1 MFCSSTEL
9 HFSRRAAPR
18 AASRPGG
25 VLHSPHGPLHRPRR
39 RARSPRLHVVLD
51 RSVRRERPLN
61 TLSSVVLTRDHQPTC
76 SDHRHVLQL
85 PLHHTPVLL
94 CSFFVCLWP
103 YLFVTILCV
112 LLLLHLL
119 LLRLPPQTSPASSL
133 LPHTLSTLYLLP
145 TQCSSSPGL
154 QRGREKK
161 KKMFVSVFIFLLS
174 LFFLH
179 KMNKVNI
186 FYYTEQKKVFFFT

>member
-1 MFCSSTEL
+1 MFYPSTEL

-18 AASRPGG
+18 AASGPGG

-39 RARSPRLHVVLD
+39 RARSPRLHVVLY

-112 LLLLHLL
+112 LLLLLP
-119 LLRLPPQTSPASSL
+119 PPQTSPASSL

-145 TQCSSSPGL
+145 TQCSSSSPGL

-161 KKMFVSVFIFLLS
+161 KMYVSVFIFLLS
-174 LFFLH
+174 LFFFI
-179 KMNKVNI
+179 K
-186 FYYTEQKKVFFFT
+186 